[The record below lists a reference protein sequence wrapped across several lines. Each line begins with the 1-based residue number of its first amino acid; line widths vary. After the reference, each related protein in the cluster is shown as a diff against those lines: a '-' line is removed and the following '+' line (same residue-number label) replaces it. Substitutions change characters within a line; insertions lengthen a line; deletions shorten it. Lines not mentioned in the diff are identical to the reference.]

1 MYDINTHKD
10 ITNYKNVYH
19 CQYNYSLQL
28 IVPPTIDKTDNSQL
42 RVMLTNGKGEF
53 IDYYNYVIDSTVN
66 SEGGH
71 NFSLTV
77 NRLMLNT
84 SSLPNIN
91 NIIVLPNRKL
101 TLLTNKNNNNLIIY
115 NTNKLQ
121 TTVINIISNR
131 TK

>member
-66 SEGGH
+66 SEGGIILV
-71 NFSLTV
+71 SLSTD
-77 NRLMLNT
+77 LCLI
-84 SSLPNIN
+84 LPHCQI
-91 NIIVLPNRKL
+91 
-101 TLLTNKNNNNLIIY
+101 
-115 NTNKLQ
+115 
-121 TTVINIISNR
+121 
-131 TK
+131 